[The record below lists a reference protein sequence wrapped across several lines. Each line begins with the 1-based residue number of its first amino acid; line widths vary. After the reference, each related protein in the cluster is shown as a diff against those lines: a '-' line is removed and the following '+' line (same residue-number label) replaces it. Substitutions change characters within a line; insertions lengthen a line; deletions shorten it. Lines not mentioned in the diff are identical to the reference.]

1 MHVQLPCSYR
11 GPIGPYMGAIPG
23 GSSLLRTRP
32 ALSREGSGPPGPP
45 GSFPGDLPPPRSPG
59 SFPGG
64 SCLPGISKILVLYVK
79 TLLAEVMLARWC
91 WRPKA
96 SGE

>member
-32 ALSREGSGPPGPP
+32 ALSREGSRPPGPP

-64 SCLPGISKILVLYVK
+64 LPPPRNIQDPGIVCYARLLPGLKSIITGV
-79 TLLAEVMLARWC
+79 
-91 WRPKA
+91 
-96 SGE
+96 

>member
-32 ALSREGSGPPGPP
+32 ALSREGSCPPGPP

-64 SCLPGISKILVLYVK
+64 SCLPGISKILVLYVT
-79 TLLAEVMLARWC
+79 TLLAEEILSMVLATKSLR
-91 WRPKA
+91 
-96 SGE
+96 

>member
-32 ALSREGSGPPGPP
+32 ARSREGSRPPGPP

>member
-32 ALSREGSGPPGPP
+32 ALSREGSRPPGPP

-64 SCLPGISKILVLYVK
+64 LLPPRNIQDPGIVCENAACRSNARSMVLA
-79 TLLAEVMLARWC
+79 TQSLR
-91 WRPKA
+91 
-96 SGE
+96 

>member
-32 ALSREGSGPPGPP
+32 ALSREGSRPPGPP
-45 GSFPGDLPPPRSPG
+45 GFFPGDLPPPRSPG